1 VTGRHLRVARSSE
14 PWTALVPAISGDA
27 MPAYREAVEGQIA
40 RAGAGAIRRDWS
52 TPAAIARKMMTG
64 AETDD
69 IPFELTDTLS
79 VDGAGWR
86 LAESGW
92 SAERAV
98 ALGSNFLVG
107 NGYLG
112 YRGTSPEQAAADY
125 VALVVTD
132 TYDCADGEWREL
144 TTAPNPLF
152 VAALIG
158 DATLGID
165 SGDDVET
172 WLDLR
177 YGEFGTGF
185 SHQINDANITVT
197 VERFAS
203 YDQLHVLAQRWVLTT
218 DREVTVDVATGVD
231 GDIWSLNGVHLP
243 FLEFDEDDS
252 VITAAGVTG
261 ESGIEVAVASLSTV
275 TGCNAAGVEQASEPR
290 RSTTRRRFKL
300 GAGSEL
306 VVETVAAVA
315 SSNDGTDPV
324 AAVRELATAG
334 GAAGFAA
341 LQRSSRA
348 RWEEIWGA
356 MDVQITGSPLD
367 QVALRFNAYHNRI
380 CTPAHTDHLP
390 IGARGLSCQAYQ
402 GSAFWDQEIYNLPAF
417 LFTEPEIARALLVY
431 RHQTLDGARRKA
443 AGLGYDGAYYAW
455 ISGETGDEL
464 CPDYFFEDVLTGRPI
479 RNHFNVWQM
488 HVAPD
493 VVTTIAR
500 YVDVTGDTGYLIE
513 YGAEIAFEVARFL
526 RSFVRYNDWLGVY
539 HCIRLLGPD
548 EWHENVDD
556 NAFTNYQTQAAL
568 AFAIATYE
576 HLATEHRGALDAL
589 SEKLGLE
596 PDEVEGWRRVRDRLL
611 LPTPDP
617 DTGLVEQFDGFF
629 ALEDVTPDE
638 VRERLLDPGEY
649 WGWPNGVAVATQV
662 SKQADVAMLLWL
674 HRDHF
679 DLETRRA
686 NYEYYEARCSH
697 NSSLSHAAHGMV
709 AVRIGRL
716 DQALGHFRATAAV
729 DLLNSQHAVVGGTFI
744 GGIHTAACGGTYQLA
759 VQGFGGLGVAHG
771 HLTIDPALPPEWES
785 VAYPVR
791 WRGLQFEVTAT
802 HEQVVIVADSANDA
816 STTIRVRGAE
826 HIVEPGAVVAT

>member
-1 VTGRHLRVARSSE
+1 MRT
-14 PWTALVPAISGDA
+14 T
-27 MPAYREAVEGQIA
+27 
-40 RAGAGAIRRDWS
+40 
-52 TPAAIARKMMTG
+52 
-64 AETDD
+64 ETDGS
-69 IPFELTDTLS
+69 PFQLTDTLS

-86 LAESGW
+86 LTESGW

-112 YRGTSPEQAAADY
+112 YRGTSPEQGADDY

-152 VAALIG
+152 VAAGIG
-158 DATLGID
+158 DATLTID
-165 SGDDVET
+165 SADDVET

-177 YGEFGTGF
+177 CGEFGARF
-185 SHQINDANITVT
+185 SHRVNDAHVTVT

-203 YDQLHVLAQRWVLTT
+203 YDQLHVVAQRWVVAT
-218 DREVTVDVATGVD
+218 DREITVDVATGVD
-231 GDIWSLNGVHLP
+231 GDMWSLNGVHLP
-243 FLEFDEDDS
+243 TLDFDGDDA
-252 VITAAGVTG
+252 VITAAGMTG
-261 ESGIEVAVASLSTV
+261 ESGIEIAVASLSTV
-275 TGCNAAGVEQASEPR
+275 AGGTTTGVEQVSDSR
-290 RSTTRRRFKL
+290 RFLTRRQVRL
-300 GAGSEL
+300 GARSEL
-306 VVETVAAVA
+306 VVETVAAVS
-315 SSNDGTDPV
+315 SSNDGADPV
-324 AAVRELATAG
+324 AAVRELAAA
-334 GAAGFAA
+334 GAAAGYTM

-348 RWEEIWGA
+348 RWKAIWGD
-356 MDVQITGSPLD
+356 MDVQIAGSPLD
-367 QVALRFNAYHNRI
+367 QAALRFNAYHNRI

-431 RHQTLDGARRKA
+431 RYRTLDGARRKA
-443 AGLGYDGAYYAW
+443 ARLGYDGAYYAW

-500 YVDVTGDTGYLIE
+500 YVDVTGDTDYLIE
-513 YGAEIAFEVARFL
+513 HGAEIAFEVARFL
-526 RSFVRYNDWLGVY
+526 RSFVRYDDWREVY

-556 NAFTNYQTQAAL
+556 NAFTNYQTHAAL
-568 AFAIATYE
+568 AFAVASYE
-576 HLATEHRGALDAL
+576 YLAAKHPDAL
-589 SEKLGLE
+589 GQLSENLGLD
-596 PDEVEGWRRVRDRLL
+596 PDEVDGWRRVRDRLL
-611 LPTPDP
+611 LPTPDV
-617 DTGLVEQFDGFF
+617 DTSLVEQFDGFF

-674 HRDHF
+674 HRDRF
-679 DLETRRA
+679 DLETQRA

-709 AVRIGRL
+709 AVRIGQL
-716 DQALGHFRATAAV
+716 DRALDHFRATAAV
-729 DLLNSQHAVVGGTFI
+729 DLLNTQHSVVGGTFI

-759 VQGFGGLGVAHG
+759 VQGFGGLGFASG
-771 HLTIDPALPPEWES
+771 QLTVDPALPPEWES
-785 VAYPVR
+785 VTYPVR
-791 WRGLQFEVTAT
+791 WRGLRFEITAT
-802 HEQVVIVADSANDA
+802 HERVVVVADSANEESA
-816 STTIRVRGAE
+816 VIRVRDAD
-826 HIVEPGAVVAT
+826 VVVAAGAVVEV